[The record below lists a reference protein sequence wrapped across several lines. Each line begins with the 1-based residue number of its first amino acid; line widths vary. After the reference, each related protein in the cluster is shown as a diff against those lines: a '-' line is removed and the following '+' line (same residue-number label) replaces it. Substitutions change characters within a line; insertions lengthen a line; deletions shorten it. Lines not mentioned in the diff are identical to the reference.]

1 MTENQNEIELNGEI
15 YIKKSSVEN
24 MTPSIEEDA
33 ENHPY
38 CIFRGHVCGVHAG
51 YLVESKVFGS
61 PNAFKVAKARR
72 LWRWDSKFTLTE
84 LANNGVRKAENCKF
98 SEPSNNDILLL
109 DVFEVL
115 TCTKE
120 SAKWLQEV
128 YAYDSNA

>member
-24 MTPSIEEDA
+24 MTPSIEEDE
-33 ENHPY
+33 ENQPY
-38 CIFRGHVCGVHAG
+38 CIFRGHECGVHAG
-51 YLVESKVFGS
+51 YLVESQVFGS

-98 SEPSNNDILLL
+98 SEPSKNDVLLL

-115 TCTKE
+115 SCTKE

-128 YAYDSNA
+128 YAYDPNA

>member
-24 MTPSIEEDA
+24 MNPSIEED
-33 ENHPY
+33 EEKHPY
-38 CIFRGHVCGVHAG
+38 CIFRGHECGVHAG
-51 YLVESKVFGS
+51 YMVESQVFGS
-61 PNAFKVAKARR
+61 SNAFKVAKARR

-98 SEPSNNDILLL
+98 SEPSKNDVLLL

-115 TCTKE
+115 SCTKE
-120 SAKWLQEV
+120 AAKWLQEV
-128 YAYDSNA
+128 YAYDPND

>member
-24 MTPSIEEDA
+24 MTPSIEEDE

-38 CIFRGHVCGVHAG
+38 CIFRGHECGVHAG
-51 YLVESKVFGS
+51 YLVESQVFGS

-98 SEPSNNDILLL
+98 SEPSKNDVLLL

-115 TCTKE
+115 SCTKE

-128 YAYDSNA
+128 YAYDPNA

>member
-24 MTPSIEEDA
+24 MTLSIEEDE

-38 CIFRGHVCGVHAG
+38 CIFRGHECGVHAG
-51 YLVESKVFGS
+51 YLVESQVFGS

-72 LWRWDSKFTLTE
+72 LWKWDSKFTLTE

-98 SEPSNNDILLL
+98 SEPSKNDVLLL

-115 TCTKE
+115 CCTKE

-128 YAYDSNA
+128 YAYDPNA

>member
-24 MTPSIEEDA
+24 MTPSIEEDE

-38 CIFRGHVCGVHAG
+38 CIFRGHECGVHAG
-51 YLVESKVFGS
+51 YLVESQVFGS

-98 SEPSNNDILLL
+98 SEPSKNDVLLL

-115 TCTKE
+115 CCTKE

-128 YAYDSNA
+128 YAYDPNA

>member
-1 MTENQNEIELNGEI
+1 MNENQNEIELNGEI

-24 MTPSIEEDA
+24 MTPSIEEDE

-38 CIFRGHVCGVHAG
+38 CIFRGHECGVHAG
-51 YLVESKVFGS
+51 YLVESQVFGS

-98 SEPSNNDILLL
+98 SEPSKNDVMLL

-115 TCTKE
+115 SCTKE

-128 YAYDSNA
+128 YAYDPNA

>member
-24 MTPSIEEDA
+24 MTPSIEEDE

-38 CIFRGHVCGVHAG
+38 CIFRGHECGVHAG
-51 YLVESKVFGS
+51 YLVESQVFGS

-98 SEPSNNDILLL
+98 SEPSKNDVLLL

-115 TCTKE
+115 RCTKE

-128 YAYDSNA
+128 YAYDPNA

>member
-24 MTPSIEEDA
+24 MTPSIEEDE

-38 CIFRGHVCGVHAG
+38 CIFRGHECGVHAG
-51 YLVESKVFGS
+51 YLVESQVFGS

-98 SEPSNNDILLL
+98 SEPSKNDVMLL

-115 TCTKE
+115 SCTKE

-128 YAYDSNA
+128 YAYDPNA

>member
-24 MTPSIEEDA
+24 MTPSIEEDE
-33 ENHPY
+33 ENHHY
-38 CIFRGHVCGVHAG
+38 CIFRGHECGVHAG
-51 YLVESKVFGS
+51 YLVESQVFGS

-98 SEPSNNDILLL
+98 SEPSKNDVLLL

-115 TCTKE
+115 SCTKE

-128 YAYDSNA
+128 YAYDPNA

>member
-1 MTENQNEIELNGEI
+1 MNENQNEIELNGEI

-24 MTPSIEEDA
+24 MTPSIEEDE

-38 CIFRGHVCGVHAG
+38 CIFRGHECGVHAG
-51 YLVESKVFGS
+51 YLVESQVFGS

-98 SEPSNNDILLL
+98 SEPSKNDVLLL

-115 TCTKE
+115 SCTKE

-128 YAYDSNA
+128 YAYDPNA

>member
-15 YIKKSSVEN
+15 YIKKSFVEDK
-24 MTPSIEEDA
+24 TPSIEEDE

-38 CIFRGHVCGVHAG
+38 CIFRGHECGVHAG
-51 YLVESKVFGS
+51 YLVESQVFGS

-98 SEPSNNDILLL
+98 SEPSKNDVLLL

-120 SAKWLQEV
+120 STKWLQEV
-128 YAYDSNA
+128 YAYDPIA

>member
-24 MTPSIEEDA
+24 MTPSIEEDE

-38 CIFRGHVCGVHAG
+38 CIFRGHECGVHAG
-51 YLVESKVFGS
+51 YLVESQVFGS

-98 SEPSNNDILLL
+98 SEPSKNDVLLL

-115 TCTKE
+115 SCTKE
-120 SAKWLQEV
+120 SAKWLKEV
-128 YAYDSNA
+128 YAYDPNA

>member
-1 MTENQNEIELNGEI
+1 MAENQNEIELNGEI

-24 MTPSIEEDA
+24 MTPSIEEDE

-38 CIFRGHVCGVHAG
+38 CIFRGHECGVHAG
-51 YLVESKVFGS
+51 YLVESQVFGS

-98 SEPSNNDILLL
+98 SEPSKNDVLLL

-115 TCTKE
+115 SCTKE
-120 SAKWLQEV
+120 SAKWLKEV
-128 YAYDSNA
+128 YAYDPNA

>member
-24 MTPSIEEDA
+24 MTPSIEEDE

-38 CIFRGHVCGVHAG
+38 CIFRGHECGVHAG
-51 YLVESKVFGS
+51 YLVESQVFGS

-98 SEPSNNDILLL
+98 SEPSKNDVLLL
-109 DVFEVL
+109 DVFEIL
-115 TCTKE
+115 SCTKE
-120 SAKWLQEV
+120 SAKWLKEV
-128 YAYDSNA
+128 DSYDPNA

>member
-15 YIKKSSVEN
+15 YIKKSSVDN
-24 MTPSIEEDA
+24 MTPSIEEDE

-38 CIFRGHVCGVHAG
+38 CIFRGHECGVHAG
-51 YLVESKVFGS
+51 YLVESQVFGS

-98 SEPSNNDILLL
+98 SEPSKNDVLLL

-115 TCTKE
+115 SCTKE

-128 YAYDSNA
+128 YAYDPNA

>member
-24 MTPSIEEDA
+24 MTHSIEEDE

-38 CIFRGHVCGVHAG
+38 CIFRGHECGVHAG
-51 YLVESKVFGS
+51 YLVESQVFGS

-98 SEPSNNDILLL
+98 SEPSKNDVLLL
-109 DVFEVL
+109 DVFEIL
-115 TCTKE
+115 SCTKE
-120 SAKWLQEV
+120 SAIRLKEG
-128 YAYDSNA
+128 DS